1 MKDKLITIAACLVFL
16 VGAAIFCYPFA
27 KSWYY
32 DYNTSHVLDS
42 YKDEMKKL
50 SKQTT
55 EKIQNPSVSTDHISE
70 NEELLSDLYEE
81 MSLYNQTLYENKQKD
96 LTDPFSYES
105 ASFDLTKYGLSDNII
120 GYLTIPAMDLEL
132 PVYLGA
138 NEENLA
144 KGAVHLGQTSMPIGG
159 INTNVVL
166 AAHRGYQGI
175 PMFRDIQKLKA
186 GDLVAITTP
195 WDTLTYQVCK
205 TEIILPDEINKI
217 LIQPGADMLT
227 LFTCHPYRQ
236 NSQRYVVYCE
246 RAFGVEMDAFENIE
260 GEANTS
266 ENAETETASSD
277 GSTHQTET
285 ASSDGSTLQT
295 ETAAGDASS
304 FSQTEDGT
312 SSSTLQILID
322 RYVPI
327 AGILFLAV
335 LFIVCMIKLKK
346 K

>member
-16 VGAAIFCYPFA
+16 AGAAIFCYPLA

-32 DYNTSHVLDS
+32 DYSTNHVLDS
-42 YKDEMKKL
+42 YKDEMKGL

-55 EKIQNPSVSTDHISE
+55 EKIQKPSVSIDHISE
-70 NEELLSDLYEE
+70 NEDILPDLYEE

-105 ASFDLTKYGLSDNII
+105 ASFDLTEYGLSDNII
-120 GYLTIPAMDLEL
+120 GYLTIPSMDVEL

-144 KGAVHLGQTSMPIGG
+144 KGAVHLGQTSLPIGG

-175 PMFRDIQKLKA
+175 PMFRDIQKLKI
-186 GDLVAITTP
+186 GDFVAITTP
-195 WDTLTYQVCK
+195 WDTLIYQVCK

-236 NSQRYVVYCE
+236 NSHRYVVYCE
-246 RAFGVEMDAFENIE
+246 RTFGVEMDALKNVEEETDASQNL
-260 GEANTS
+260 EA
-266 ENAETETASSD
+266 EAEPSD
-277 GSTHQTET
+277 N
-285 ASSDGSTLQT
+285 STLQT
-295 ETAAGDASS
+295 ETPGDDPSF
-304 FSQTEDGT
+304 FSQTEEGI
-312 SSSTLQILID
+312 SSSQQQILID

-327 AGILFLAV
+327 AGILFLAI
-335 LFIVCMIKLKK
+335 LFIVCMIGLKRK
-346 K
+346 